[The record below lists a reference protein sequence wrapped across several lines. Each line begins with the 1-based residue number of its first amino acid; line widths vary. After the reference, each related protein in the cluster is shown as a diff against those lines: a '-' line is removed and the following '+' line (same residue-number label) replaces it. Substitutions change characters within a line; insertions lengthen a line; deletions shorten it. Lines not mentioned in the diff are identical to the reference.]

1 MQEFQLSQEACT
13 QLSLRFECERN
24 SLQHGN
30 RSLDFCYENSKRL
43 NDNELNSVYKRVRD
57 EKYPKPYKLELQNLK
72 SNLEA
77 TQSNFKMTKSD
88 LMFQREKNVD
98 LERRLLDLE
107 RVKEGEDR

>member
-1 MQEFQLSQEACT
+1 M
-13 QLSLRFECERN
+13 
-24 SLQHGN
+24 GIDP
-30 RSLDFCYENSKRL
+30 LDFCYENSKRL

-57 EKYPKPYKLELQNLK
+57 EKYPKTYKLELQNLK

-107 RVKEGEDR
+107 RVREGEDR